1 MRSGHRATNEPHTRK
16 TWRWL
21 LVLGPGLLAAIALV
35 AGFQRSS
42 GGDFWATLYDEV
54 VSTPIYLPLGVFG
67 MIRWSLWLC
76 KKIPA
81 AFYQPITAPYTTSA
95 AIVTPVYEED
105 PVIFRRALE
114 SWRINQ
120 PDEIITV
127 IDVTDTT
134 CIDIANEYPDVTV
147 IVTAIP
153 GKRPALVDGIL
164 AATTDIVVLVDSD
177 TIFEPQVLKR
187 VLRPFAD
194 PKIGGVGTRQKVLVR
209 GTVWQRIADIFLD
222 VRYEDEVPAMT
233 RMGTGLSCLSGRT
246 AAYRRSVL
254 LPMLND
260 FLGETFL
267 GKQCMSGEDKR
278 LTTLVL
284 KAGYNTYYQGD
295 ALVWSTFPAEFSEF
309 IKQRVRWTRNSYRSD
324 LRALW
329 EGWVWKRWYLA
340 FLLIDKSIAPYT
352 LLLGLSYF
360 VYSVFQGDW
369 AVAAVIIGWWLFSRT
384 VKLWPHLRRY
394 PQDFV
399 LLPMFIGITFLMTF
413 VKAYALATVHH
424 HKWLTRQVEVVN
436 DTVVRSGSDAAV
448 RPNRVPFLTRVVG
461 SAIMITILG
470 AVQFAAWAI
479 YRMVSP

>member
-1 MRSGHRATNEPHTRK
+1 MSPGRRAPDTSRTQPTGR
-16 TWRWL
+16 L
-21 LVLGPGLLAAIALV
+21 VLVLGLASLVIAALLV
-35 AGFQRSS
+35 AFRRYT
-42 GGDFWATLYDEV
+42 GGDFWGTLEGEV
-54 VSTPIYLPLGVFG
+54 AGSPIYLPLGVFG
-67 MIRWSLWLC
+67 MIRWALWLC

-95 AIVTPVYEED
+95 SIVTPVYEED
-105 PVIFRRALE
+105 PVIFRRAIE
-114 SWRINQ
+114 SWRVNQ

-127 IDVTDTT
+127 IDVTDQA
-134 CIDIANEYPDVTV
+134 CIDIAYEYPDVTV
-147 IVTAIP
+147 IVTAVP

-164 AATTDIVVLVDSD
+164 ASTTDIVVLVDSD
-177 TIFEPQVLKR
+177 TIFEPQVLQR

-194 PKIGGVGTRQKVLVR
+194 PRIGGVGTRQKVLVR
-209 GTVWQRIADIFLD
+209 GTIWQRMADVFLD
-222 VRYEDEVPAMT
+222 VRYEDEVPALT
-233 RMGTGLSCLSGRT
+233 RMGQGLSCLSGRT
-246 AAYRRSVL
+246 AAYRRSIL
-254 LPMLND
+254 LPMLKE
-260 FLGETFL
+260 FLSETFL

-309 IKQRVRWTRNSYRSD
+309 VKQRVRWTRNSYRSD

-329 EGWVWKRWYLA
+329 EGWVWRRWYLA

-352 LLLGLSYF
+352 LLLGLTYF
-360 VYSVFQGDW
+360 LFSVFSGDW
-369 AVAAVIIGWWLFSRT
+369 AVAALILGWWLFSRT

-394 PQDFV
+394 PRDFV
-399 LLPMFIGITFLMTF
+399 LLPLFIVVTFLMTF

-436 DTVVRSGSDAAV
+436 DTVVRSGSEQAV
-448 RPNRVPFLTRVVG
+448 RPDRVPFVTRAVG

-470 AVQFAAWAI
+470 AVQLAAWAI
-479 YRMVSP
+479 YRAVSP

>member
-1 MRSGHRATNEPHTRK
+1 MRSGHHATDESHTRV
-16 TWRWL
+16 TWRRL
-21 LVLGPGLLAAIALV
+21 LVLGLGSLAAVALV
-35 AGFQRSS
+35 AELHRYS
-42 GGDFWATLYDEV
+42 GRDVWATLYDEV

-67 MIRWSLWLC
+67 MVRWSIWLC

-81 AFYQPITAPYTTSA
+81 AFYQPITAPFTTSA

-177 TIFEPQVLKR
+177 TIFEPQVLQR

-194 PKIGGVGTRQKVLVR
+194 SRIAGVGTRQKVLVR
-209 GTVWQRIADIFLD
+209 DSIWQRIADMFLD
-222 VRYEDEVPAMT
+222 VRYEDEVPALT
-233 RMGTGLSCLSGRT
+233 RMGQGLSCLSGRT
-246 AAYRRSVL
+246 AAYRRSALVPL
-254 LPMLND
+254 LNQ

-284 KAGYNTYYQGD
+284 KAGYTPTTK
-295 ALVWSTFPAEFSEF
+295 VTPWSGRPSRPISASSSSSASAGPGIRT
-309 IKQRVRWTRNSYRSD
+309 
-324 LRALW
+324 
-329 EGWVWKRWYLA
+329 
-340 FLLIDKSIAPYT
+340 APT
-352 LLLGLSYF
+352 CAPCGK
-360 VYSVFQGDW
+360 G
-369 AVAAVIIGWWLFSRT
+369 G
-384 VKLWPHLRRY
+384 
-394 PQDFV
+394 
-399 LLPMFIGITFLMTF
+399 
-413 VKAYALATVHH
+413 
-424 HKWLTRQVEVVN
+424 
-436 DTVVRSGSDAAV
+436 SGSAGTW
-448 RPNRVPFLTRVVG
+448 P
-461 SAIMITILG
+461 SC
-470 AVQFAAWAI
+470 
-479 YRMVSP
+479 